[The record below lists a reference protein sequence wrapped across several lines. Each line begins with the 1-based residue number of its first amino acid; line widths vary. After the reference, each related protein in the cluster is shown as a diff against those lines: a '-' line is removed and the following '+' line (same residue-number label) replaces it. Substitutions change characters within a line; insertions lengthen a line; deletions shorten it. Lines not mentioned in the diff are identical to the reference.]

1 MKPYSDIESDEAHS
15 DRSSGLES
23 GASDGEWT
31 LLEYNKF
38 YSLYYYHLHSFACTP
53 FVIIVY

>member
-15 DRSSGLES
+15 DRSSGHES

-31 LLEYNKF
+31 Y
-38 YSLYYYHLHSFACTP
+38 YSVISSL
-53 FVIIVY
+53 VIIIIICIVLHLLINSLCH